1 MLRTHG
7 FSKVTGEIF
16 LHPPWK
22 VSNKERSLQNQP
34 YTKRGKARANKQKP
48 YSFGQY
54 RMWGGAESAELR
66 MWGAESAVPECRN
79 LPVQYAFLDL
89 RG

>member
-34 YTKRGKARANKQKP
+34 YTKRGKPEQINK
-48 YSFGQY
+48 SLIVSVSIGCG
-54 RMWGGAESAELR
+54 GGAESAELR